1 MASRHIAAST
11 KRPKTD
17 KKGRGAGYMMVD
29 SKSKYAVCRIW
40 GRWTVLL
47 VKLLTDHVSGHSLVD
62 SVFSIA
68 LNDTQKISSSNF
80 APSCQSLGQQLFIS
94 DFTSAQKENLCKS
107 HFNVRTV
114 PQVYGPLQ
122 SCTEVYLFQITQPN
136 NPLLIE
142 NSTLKYEQ
150 GIANF

>member
-1 MASRHIAAST
+1 MWNVNTVTGSIDPAKCLTSCAMTIYDSWPDRMRVNHRLLRRRFFAHLRRGSERWIWRAFSLMASRHIAAST

-80 APSCQSLGQQLFIS
+80 APSCQSLG
-94 DFTSAQKENLCKS
+94 
-107 HFNVRTV
+107 
-114 PQVYGPLQ
+114 
-122 SCTEVYLFQITQPN
+122 
-136 NPLLIE
+136 
-142 NSTLKYEQ
+142 
-150 GIANF
+150 